1 MESQIFESAIFF
13 ALYLEFRSL
22 IRTLASPK
30 VLPFGNKNKSRF
42 ILYFAHLFVPLPP

>member
-13 ALYLEFRSL
+13 VPLAL
-22 IRTLASPK
+22 PK

-42 ILYFAHLFVPLPP
+42 ILYFSHLFVPLHP